1 MVQGKTGKKALSSN
15 RTRDWL
21 TKIALCSAGY
31 GLFSDSVM
39 IPMVNAIF
47 VEFSNASAFLLNYV
61 ISGNA
66 ILALISGLVT
76 GVLLRYI
83 RRKPLLIGGT
93 LVFAIGGI
101 GGAFS
106 TSLEFLAVMRSLDA
120 ISDGILT
127 VTTAV
132 MIVELWKSE
141 KEQSFVFGMH
151 SAFAG
156 TFGCIVGIFAGY
168 ISVHSWRHVFYIN
181 GVTFISV
188 ILCILFVPDTKPPK
202 YEHKEEGHLE
212 EWEKR
217 LVWKPLPFVGILG
230 AMLVLGSLCYM
241 IAMLLDL
248 FIAEQGIGNSIITGY
263 MSIITAAVGF
273 IGNMSA
279 PAVLTRIKRKSF
291 LSLHSAVFG
300 RSLLH
305 FSPYVT
311 VYGCWHLQMR

>member
-1 MVQGKTGKKALSSN
+1 
-15 RTRDWL
+15 
-21 TKIALCSAGY
+21 
-31 GLFSDSVM
+31 M
-39 IPMVNAIF
+39 IPMVNAIS